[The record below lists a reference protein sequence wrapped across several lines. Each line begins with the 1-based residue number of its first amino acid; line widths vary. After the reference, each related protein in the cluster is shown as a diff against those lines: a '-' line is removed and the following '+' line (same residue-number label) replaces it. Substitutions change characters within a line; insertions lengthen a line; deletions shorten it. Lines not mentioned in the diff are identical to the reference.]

1 MGSNENNNQDRSGS
15 VLYVYCIAE
24 AGPANEMLSESSP
37 PAIED
42 GAAVE
47 LIDAGNLAAIVS
59 SVPSTSY
66 DEMSLAEHLTDPSW
80 TALRAMRH
88 ENVVEHFAK
97 RTSVVP
103 LRFGT
108 IYLERARIETM
119 LSDNNLRL
127 AALLERLRNRE
138 EWGVN
143 VYLDKNLLMATIT
156 SLSPR
161 LKDLTERAANASPG
175 ESYLLKKRIETMKAD
190 EARVETNRAIA
201 EVEKELGAK
210 SVDARRLRVLKVE
223 GTEHGELKAKFAF
236 LIQRSEFQN
245 FQSAAEKIA
254 RKLKSGGISLELT
267 GPWPAY
273 NFAGDE

>member
-127 AALLERLRNRE
+127 TALLERLRNRE

>member
-1 MGSNENNNQDRSGS
+1 VGSNENNNQDRSGS

-127 AALLERLRNRE
+127 TALLERLRNRE

-161 LKDLTERAANASPG
+161 LKDLTERAAIASPG
-175 ESYLLKKRIETMKAD
+175 ESYLLKKRLETMKAE

-201 EVEKELGAK
+201 EVEKDLGAK

>member
-1 MGSNENNNQDRSGS
+1 
-15 VLYVYCIAE
+15 
-24 AGPANEMLSESSP
+24 
-37 PAIED
+37 
-42 GAAVE
+42 
-47 LIDAGNLAAIVS
+47 
-59 SVPSTSY
+59 
-66 DEMSLAEHLTDPSW
+66 
-80 TALRAMRH
+80 
-88 ENVVEHFAK
+88 
-97 RTSVVP
+97 
-103 LRFGT
+103 
-108 IYLERARIETM
+108 
-119 LSDNNLRL
+119 
-127 AALLERLRNRE
+127 
-138 EWGVN
+138 
-143 VYLDKNLLMATIT
+143 
-156 SLSPR
+156 
-161 LKDLTERAANASPG
+161 
-175 ESYLLKKRIETMKAD
+175 MKAD

>member
-127 AALLERLRNRE
+127 TALLERLRNRE

-161 LKDLTERAANASPG
+161 LKDLTERATNASPG

>member
-1 MGSNENNNQDRSGS
+1 VGSNENNKRESGGS

-24 AGPANEMLSESSP
+24 TGPAKEILAESSP

-42 GAAVE
+42 DAAVSLVE
-47 LIDAGNLAAIVS
+47 SGNLAAIVS
-59 SVPSTSY
+59 SVSIASY
-66 DEMSLAEHLTDPSW
+66 GEESLSKNLTDPSW

-88 ENVVEHFAK
+88 EHVVEHFAS

-108 IYLERARIETM
+108 IYLETGRIEKM
-119 LSDNNLRL
+119 LAENSPRL
-127 AALLERLRNRE
+127 KEIVERLRDRE

-143 VYLDKNLLMATIT
+143 VYSDRTLLMSAIT

-161 LKDLTERAANASPG
+161 LKDLTERAGTASPG
-175 ESYLLKKRIETMKAD
+175 ESYLLQKKIETLKVD
-190 EARVETNRAIA
+190 EARVETNRAIG
-201 EVEKELGAK
+201 EIEELLRSE

-223 GTEHGELKAKFAF
+223 ATEHGELKAKFAF
-236 LIQRSEFQN
+236 LIQRSQFQR

-254 RKLKSGGISLELT
+254 RELKSSGISLELT

-273 NFAGDE
+273 NFAGEQ